1 MKFRRDNK
9 INDVIY
15 IEPDVFGDERGYFF
29 EAYHEDKF
37 KEQGLQFKVVQSNQS
52 KSRQGVL
59 RGLHLQKAPKEQAKL
74 VRVLDGRIFDVAV
87 DVRQDSATFGM
98 WTGYEL
104 NSKQNNMLFIPGG
117 FAHGLYVLSDS
128 ATVFYQCNHVYAPES
143 ELTLRYDDPELNID
157 WPFEG
162 QPILSSKDKEGFS
175 LRQLSNIID

>member
-1 MKFRRDNK
+1 
-9 INDVIY
+9 
-15 IEPDVFGDERGYFF
+15 
-29 EAYHEDKF
+29 
-37 KEQGLQFKVVQSNQS
+37 
-52 KSRQGVL
+52 
-59 RGLHLQKAPKEQAKL
+59 
-74 VRVLDGRIFDVAV
+74 
-87 DVRQDSATFGM
+87 
-98 WTGYEL
+98 
-104 NSKQNNMLFIPGG
+104 MLFIPGG